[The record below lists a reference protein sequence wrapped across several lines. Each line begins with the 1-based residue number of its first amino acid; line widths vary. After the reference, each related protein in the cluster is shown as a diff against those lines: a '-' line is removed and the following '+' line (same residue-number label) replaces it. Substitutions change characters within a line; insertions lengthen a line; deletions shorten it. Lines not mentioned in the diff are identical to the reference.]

1 MREAV
6 FLHYRAG
13 STLWHRH
20 SPSLKLGEL
29 AIWSLTVMVGNP
41 RVLIAAG
48 CVIIIC
54 HIIAGS
60 RLRWFRKPLFF
71 WLIMALAI
79 TFFAG
84 LSDSGSEKAVALTVS
99 GRSLGLGRA
108 GLITGALRSL
118 RLLTVLMAGQLLAST
133 TDPADLAEAL
143 RQFTFF
149 LPKSWSGRLAVS
161 VSLTISFIPKLMDEA
176 LRVQDAALSRGL
188 GQRRSIFRRALSLG
202 LPMADA
208 TLRRADLTA
217 EALISRC
224 PDGEP
229 KAAVPK
235 IGPAD
240 ILIFT
245 LSVIPV
251 IITFIAAHLLG

>member
-6 FLHYRAG
+6 FLHYRSG

-29 AIWSLTVMVGNP
+29 AVWSLTVMVGNP
-41 RVLIAAG
+41 PVLIAAG
-48 CVIIIC
+48 CVIFIC

-84 LSDSGSEKAVALTVS
+84 LSDSGGEKALALTVS
-99 GRSLGLGRA
+99 GRYLGLGRA

-161 VSLTISFIPKLMDEA
+161 VSLTISFIPKLMDET

-235 IGPAD
+235 IVPAD

-251 IITFIAAHLLG
+251 IITFIAADLPG